1 MRCSPPMSRLVEA
14 STLPDAGSN
23 PRFVDETPGVAGLIA
38 PPQDLGEQAVIDWL
52 RTLSRSHSLGPVA
65 LQARNAAPETF
76 ASDSSQLASDAVFHL
91 PEVPVVF
98 EVPVLF
104 EIPVLSETFTVEP
117 NDEPDYLFPEIAGGA
132 DDTEPGSFSL
142 PVSLPEEYVPAPPPV
157 AIPNSLFVS
166 LPPLERESTPE
177 VDVISATDP
186 FPHDAGWAR
195 AALDS
200 AALDSA
206 APENAALDNV
216 ALATAALT
224 PPVGISVLA
233 APPGVDVLSGELPA
247 FVTASFRD
255 HLAAAIRAGAET
267 PTAPPVIATIPPAP
281 FPTAPVP
288 TTSEVASA
296 PSVLLPAGLSLAG
309 LAPLALEPLAPSTQP
324 VTEEPTLAADEF
336 AVSPTVTAL
345 PGSGA
350 VIVAARKLTKR
361 RVIGTETVDV
371 LADVTLD
378 LRAGE
383 FVVLTG
389 ASGSGKTTLLS
400 CLAGIEMFDRGEL
413 LFEGYALSD
422 LTESDRARH
431 RAAAMGFVF
440 QGFHLVSIL
449 TAVENV
455 ELPLLVAGWDAKDA
469 REEAEAALNLVG
481 LSGRMQQLPDQ
492 LSGGEQQRVAIA
504 RALVGEPRIVFAD
517 EPTGNLDDSSAKKIA
532 HLFHELH
539 ADGLTLVIA
548 THDQRLIS
556 LATTVVDVKD
566 GRALERR
573 GPRTIV

>member
-1 MRCSPPMSRLVEA
+1 MSRLVEA

-65 LQARNAAPETF
+65 LQTRNTAPETF
-76 ASDSSQLASDAVFHL
+76 AADSSQLASDAVFHL

-98 EVPVLF
+98 E
-104 EIPVLSETFTVEP
+104 IPVLSETFTVEP
-117 NDEPDYLFPEIAGGA
+117 NDEPDFLFPEIVGGA

-142 PVSLPEEYVPAPPPV
+142 PVSLLEEYVPAPPTV

-166 LPPLERESTPE
+166 LPPLQTESTPE

-195 AALDS
+195 AALDG
-200 AALDSA
+200 A
-206 APENAALDNV
+206 APENAAPDNV
-216 ALATAALT
+216 ALDTTAFT

-233 APPGVDVLSGELPA
+233 APPGVDALSGELPA

-255 HLAAAIRAGAET
+255 HLAAAVRGGAET

-281 FPTAPVP
+281 FPPAPVP
-288 TTSEVASA
+288 TTSEVVSA

-336 AVSPTVTAL
+336 AVSPTVAAL

-455 ELPLLVAGWDAKDA
+455 ELPLLVAGWEAKDA

-481 LSGRMQQLPDQ
+481 LSGRMQQLPNQ

-539 ADGLTLVIA
+539 ADGLTLVVA

-566 GRALERR
+566 GRAIERR